1 MNLFDK
7 HRVAALLKQMP
18 WIGYVAQRLWRL
30 RQPWITAGAIGAV
43 FNEAGQLLL
52 VEHVYHP
59 KYPWGF
65 PGGWM
70 NRGED
75 PEDTVRREVLEET
88 GLHIQTIK
96 PLLIMRTP
104 YLARHLDISYL
115 CYAGPDAGVIRLSAE
130 LLSYRWIDPAELA
143 HTIPMTRF
151 HERTV
156 QAAIAERAA
165 MQDLKRA

>member
-1 MNLFDK
+1 M
-7 HRVAALLKQMP
+7 AAYLKRMP

-30 RQPWITAGAIGAV
+30 GQPWMTAGVIGAI
-43 FNEAGQLLL
+43 FNETGQVLI

-88 GLHIQTIK
+88 GLRIQPIK

-104 YLARHLDISYL
+104 YLARHLDIAYL
-115 CYAGPDAGVIRLSAE
+115 CQVGPEAGVIQLSAE

-143 HTIPMTRF
+143 QAIPMTRF
-151 HERTV
+151 HERAV
-156 QAAIAERAA
+156 QAAVAEYAA
-165 MQDLKRA
+165 LEAVKRA